1 VWGGEMTNPEIM
13 TESPIT
19 MAELKDELKKIK
31 KRDEEL
37 NFRAEKT
44 EEYLNQFEVLKEKEA
59 KDLFKKIEGLEVP
72 RLRAE
77 HIVKLIDILPTDP
90 EEVKMVLQG
99 YTITVTKEN
108 LKRIA
113 DAIQEFTKKE

>member
-1 VWGGEMTNPEIM
+1 MTNPEIITETPM
-13 TESPIT
+13 TMS
-19 MAELKDELKKIK
+19 ELKEELKNIK

-44 EEYLNQFEVLKEKEA
+44 EEYLNQFDVLKEKEA

-72 RLRAE
+72 RLRPE
-77 HIVKLIDILPTDP
+77 HIVKLIDILPTNQ

-99 YTITVTKEN
+99 CTITVTKEN

-113 DAIQEFTKKE
+113 DAIQESTKKE

>member
-1 VWGGEMTNPEIM
+1 MSKPEI
-13 TESPIT
+13 TEEKPIT
-19 MAELKDELKKIK
+19 MAELKEDLKKIK

-44 EEYLNQFEVLKEKEA
+44 QEYLDQFVNIKDKEGKEI
-59 KDLFKKIEGLEVP
+59 FKKIEGLEIP
-72 RLRAE
+72 RLKPE
-77 HIVKLIDILPTDP
+77 HIVKLIDILPRTP
-90 EEVKMVLQG
+90 EEVKIVLQG

-113 DAIQEFTKKE
+113 DVIKESSKE

>member
-1 VWGGEMTNPEIM
+1 MTNPEII
-13 TESPIT
+13 TEMPMT
-19 MAELKDELKKIK
+19 MAELKSELKKIK

-44 EEYLNQFEVLKEKEA
+44 EEYLSQFDVLKEKEA
-59 KDLFKKIEGLEVP
+59 KELFKNIEGLDVP
-72 RLRAE
+72 RLKPE
-77 HIVKLIDILPTDP
+77 HITKLIDILPTDP
-90 EEVKMVLQG
+90 EEVRMVLQG